1 MAKVTDEL
9 VRTKSEEIRKEM
21 DMEKN
26 DHSKSEIFSGKK
38 DLLHLLL
45 KSNMDPSLKPSERM
59 SQELCRSQIQFF
71 LCEFSKSKDQFLDAG
86 SYPPFSPWDFI
97 MHADSD
103 SICLIFQILLTSSVA
118 GMSQV
123 RKSIFLFLFADS
135 YSHFELSALGLADRI
150 LQDMKLQV
158 SW

>member
-9 VRTKSEEIRKEM
+9 VRTKSEEIKKEM

-26 DHSKSEIFSGKK
+26 NHSKSEIFSGKK

-71 LCEFSKSKDQFLDAG
+71 LCEFFENKDQSLDAG
-86 SYPPFSPWDFI
+86 SKFFWILLVTSMYADWDNNDLF
-97 MHADSD
+97 
-103 SICLIFQILLTSSVA
+103 FQIFLLSSVA
-118 GMSQV
+118 GQSQF
-123 RKSIFLFLFADS
+123 RQSIAVFRHQGN
-135 YSHFELSALGLADRI
+135 YR
-150 LQDMKLQV
+150 
-158 SW
+158 